1 MDIMEEEIVQG
12 DNFTGQEYYTDDM
25 QQVEIE
31 QQHEADLGLDLQ
43 LSGDEGKIIFSSC
56 LVFPRFLFRLITWIY
71 PVGMETSPVLLH
83 SQMIVLSFVL

>member
-12 DNFTGQEYYTDDM
+12 DNLAGQEYYTDDM

-56 LVFPRFLFRLITWIY
+56 LVFLIFLLTFISWKTHQSFFIAKLFSGLMKRIRL
-71 PVGMETSPVLLH
+71 
-83 SQMIVLSFVL
+83 

>member
-12 DNFTGQEYYTDDM
+12 DNLAGQEYYTDDM

-43 LSGDEGKIIFSSC
+43 LSGDEGKIIFSSR
-56 LVFPRFLFRLITWIY
+56 LVFLIFLLTFISWKT
-71 PVGMETSPVLLH
+71 H
-83 SQMIVLSFVL
+83 LSFFITKLFSGLMKRIRL